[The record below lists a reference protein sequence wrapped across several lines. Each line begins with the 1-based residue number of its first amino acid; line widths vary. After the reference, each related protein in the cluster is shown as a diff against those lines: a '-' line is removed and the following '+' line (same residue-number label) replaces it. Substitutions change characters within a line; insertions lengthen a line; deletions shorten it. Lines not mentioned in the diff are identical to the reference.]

1 MTLEKVKELMQTRM
15 DYFEQHL
22 SDETITAQLK
32 AYTANLGTV
41 PDDIAEAAFYAAL
54 GNCRYPKQFIP
65 DWCDA
70 VRKIMRKNIPSNATL
85 WLDMLSVAHEIAES
99 YATYA
104 NGGYAGEDR
113 SECLNIARRRFESLP
128 PAVKEWAGS
137 PRGLCDMVNH
147 NSKSELNRFV
157 RPGFNKMLADAPI
170 CDLKAPALT
179 QLPKNPQP
187 AAQISDSS
195 KSA

>member
-1 MTLEKVKELMQTRM
+1 MTTVKLQELTQARVIHFGEQFSDDAMTVYLKVC
-15 DYFEQHL
+15 
-22 SDETITAQLK
+22 
-32 AYTANLGTV
+32 TANLGAV

-54 GNCRYPKQFIP
+54 GKCRYPKQFIP
-65 DWCDA
+65 DWCDE

-85 WLDMLSVAHEIAES
+85 WLDTLSAAHEIAES

-104 NGGYAGEDR
+104 NGGYVGEDR
-113 SECLNIARRRFESLP
+113 SECLNAARRRFESLP

-170 CDLKAPALT
+170 CDLKAPALPHLT
-179 QLPKNPQP
+179 QGTQP

>member
-1 MTLEKVKELMQTRM
+1 MTTGKLQELTQALLAH
-15 DYFEQHL
+15 FGEHF
-22 SDETITAQLK
+22 SDEKMAVHLK
-32 AYTANLGTV
+32 ACTFNLGAV
-41 PDDIAEAAFYAAL
+41 PDDVAEAAFYATL
-54 GNCRYPKQFIP
+54 GKCRYPKQFIP

-85 WLDMLSVAHEIAES
+85 WLDTLSAAHEIAES

-113 SECLNIARRRFESLP
+113 SECLNVARQRFESLP

-137 PRGLCDMVNH
+137 PRGLCDMVNY

-170 CDLKAPALT
+170 CDLKAPLLPQLT
-179 QLPKNPQP
+179 QGTPP

>member
-1 MTLEKVKELMQTRM
+1 MTTEKLQELTQARVIH
-15 DYFEQHL
+15 FGEQF
-22 SDETITAQLK
+22 SDDAMTVYLK
-32 AYTANLGTV
+32 VCTANLGTV

-54 GNCRYPKQFIP
+54 GKCRYPKQFIP
-65 DWCDA
+65 DWCDE

-85 WLDMLSVAHEIAES
+85 WLDTLSAAHEIAES

-104 NGGYAGEDR
+104 NGGYVGEDR
-113 SECLNIARRRFESLP
+113 SECLNAARRRFESLP

-170 CDLKAPALT
+170 CDLKATALPHLT
-179 QLPKNPQP
+179 QGTQP

>member
-1 MTLEKVKELMQTRM
+1 MTTVKLQELTQARVIHFGEQFSDDAMTVYLKVC
-15 DYFEQHL
+15 
-22 SDETITAQLK
+22 
-32 AYTANLGTV
+32 TANLGTV

-54 GNCRYPKQFIP
+54 GKCRYPKQFIP
-65 DWCDA
+65 DWCDE

-85 WLDMLSVAHEIAES
+85 WLDTLSAAHEIAES

-104 NGGYAGEDR
+104 NGGYVGEDR
-113 SECLNIARRRFESLP
+113 SECLNAARRRFESLP

-170 CDLKAPALT
+170 CDLKAPALPHLT
-179 QLPKNPQP
+179 QGTQP
-187 AAQISDSS
+187 AAQISDSN

>member
-1 MTLEKVKELMQTRM
+1 MTIEKLQELTQARLAH
-15 DYFEQHL
+15 FGENF
-22 SDETITAQLK
+22 SDEAMAVYLK
-32 AYTANLGTV
+32 VCTANLGTV
-41 PDDIAEAAFYAAL
+41 PDDIAEAAFYTAL
-54 GNCRYPKQFIP
+54 GRCRYPKQFIP

-70 VRKIMRKNIPSNATL
+70 VRKIMRKAIPSNATL
-85 WLDMLSVAHEIAES
+85 WLDTLSAAHEIAES

-113 SECLNIARRRFESLP
+113 SECLNVARRRFESLP

-179 QLPKNPQP
+179 QLPKKNQP

>member
-1 MTLEKVKELMQTRM
+1 MTTVKLQELTQARVIHFGEQFSDDAMTVYLKVC
-15 DYFEQHL
+15 
-22 SDETITAQLK
+22 
-32 AYTANLGTV
+32 TANLGAV

-54 GNCRYPKQFIP
+54 GKCRYPKQFIP
-65 DWCDA
+65 DWCDE

-85 WLDMLSVAHEIAES
+85 WLDTLSAAHEIAES

-104 NGGYAGEDR
+104 NGGYVGEDR
-113 SECLNIARRRFESLP
+113 SECLNAARRRFESLP

-170 CDLKAPALT
+170 CDLKAPALPHLMQGT
-179 QLPKNPQP
+179 QP
-187 AAQISDSS
+187 AAQISDSN

>member
-1 MTLEKVKELMQTRM
+1 MTTVKLQELTQARVIHFGEQFSDDAMTVYLKVC
-15 DYFEQHL
+15 
-22 SDETITAQLK
+22 
-32 AYTANLGTV
+32 TANLGTV

-54 GNCRYPKQFIP
+54 GKCRYPKQFIP
-65 DWCDA
+65 DWCDE

-85 WLDMLSVAHEIAES
+85 WLDTLSAAHEIAES

-104 NGGYAGEDR
+104 NGGYVGEDR
-113 SECLNIARRRFESLP
+113 SECLNAARRRFESLP

-170 CDLKAPALT
+170 CDLKAPALPHLT
-179 QLPKNPQP
+179 QGTQP
-187 AAQISDSS
+187 AAQISDSG
-195 KSA
+195 KSV

>member
-1 MTLEKVKELMQTRM
+1 MTTEKLQELTQARVIH
-15 DYFEQHL
+15 FGEQF
-22 SDETITAQLK
+22 SDDAMTVYLK
-32 AYTANLGTV
+32 VCTANLGTV
-41 PDDIAEAAFYAAL
+41 PDNIAEAAFYAAL
-54 GNCRYPKQFIP
+54 GKCRYPKQFIP
-65 DWCDA
+65 DWCDE

-85 WLDMLSVAHEIAES
+85 WLDTLSAAHEIAES

-104 NGGYAGEDR
+104 NGGYVGEDR
-113 SECLNIARRRFESLP
+113 SECLNAARRRFESLP

-157 RPGFNKMLADAPI
+157 RPGFNKMLSDAPI
-170 CDLKAPALT
+170 CDLKAPPLPHLT
-179 QLPKNPQP
+179 QGTQP
-187 AAQISDSS
+187 AAQISDSG

>member
-1 MTLEKVKELMQTRM
+1 MTTVKLQELTQARVIHFGEQFSDDAMTVYLKVC
-15 DYFEQHL
+15 
-22 SDETITAQLK
+22 
-32 AYTANLGTV
+32 TANLGTV

-54 GNCRYPKQFIP
+54 GKCRYPKQFIP
-65 DWCDA
+65 DWCDE

-85 WLDMLSVAHEIAES
+85 WLDTLSAAHEIAES

-104 NGGYAGEDR
+104 NGGYVGEDR
-113 SECLNIARRRFESLP
+113 SECLNAARRRFESLP

-170 CDLKAPALT
+170 CDLKATPLPHLT
-179 QLPKNPQP
+179 QGTQP